1 MMIKSNISVNT
12 LEKGKEEIDM
22 NIAFITP
29 ASALR
34 RMKLYRIGGK
44 LYGHSNAITGP
55 LILGGILKCAGH
67 HVEVYEELNGN
78 VPLEKLMENTDIFC
92 FYTMT
97 STAPRVLELA
107 QTVRAHADARIIIG
121 GIHASAVRRNLSAMR
136 IM

>member
-44 LYGHSNAITGP
+44 FYGHSNAITGP

-78 VPLEKLMENTDIFC
+78 VPLEKLMENC
-92 FYTMT
+92 
-97 STAPRVLELA
+97 
-107 QTVRAHADARIIIG
+107 
-121 GIHASAVRRNLSAMR
+121 NLTE
-136 IM
+136 